1 MTSPPFSPPATAKI
15 FEQKDV
21 VRLLREEVERAGGQV
36 AWSKKTGV
44 NRTNLNRIL
53 KGERPPSKAILDAL
67 KPRVVVYILQD

>member
-15 FEQKDV
+15 LEPKDV
-21 VRLLREEVERAGGQV
+21 VRLLRGEVDRAGGQV

-53 KGERPPSKAILDAL
+53 NGQRTPNKAIFDAL
-67 KPRVVVYILQD
+67 KLRVVYILKD

>member
-15 FEQKDV
+15 LEQKDV

-67 KPRVVVYILQD
+67 KLRVVVYILQD